1 MSLAHHIQYSEKRK
15 ERRHQ
20 CETMVEFSFFN
31 KEKYF
36 DATLFNFSKSGVYI
50 ETAHD
55 LKPGCTILLKMIKCA
70 SSRFNCLDHERPRSV
85 SLGEVKWRS
94 ELSKRDKTY
103 YGVGVKYPF
112 SDLSS

>member
-1 MSLAHHIQYSEKRK
+1 MNFAHQIQYPDKRK

-20 CETMVEFSFFN
+20 CAAVVEFSFFN

-36 DATLFNFSKSGVYI
+36 DAKLFNFSKSGVYI

-55 LKPGCTILLKMIKCA
+55 LKPGCTILLKMIKYA
-70 SSRFNCLDHERPRSV
+70 SSRFNSLDHERPRSV

-94 ELSKRDKTY
+94 DLSKRDKAY

-112 SDLSS
+112 SDLGS